1 MVKKSMQSVIAA
13 SSNVAMAHCPQA
25 VLKMPESLVPCPLPV
40 GPRHVKV
47 FMLND
52 FSIQLRP
59 TGTSGETAVVE
70 EEGQRR
76 GI

>member
-1 MVKKSMQSVIAA
+1 MQAVIAA
-13 SSNVAMAHCPQA
+13 SSDVAMALRPQA
-25 VLKMPESLVPCPLPV
+25 VLEMPGSLVLCPLPV

-59 TGTSGETAVVE
+59 RGTSGETAME
-70 EEGQRR
+70 EE
-76 GI
+76 